1 MLLTTAPIHSWC
13 RLYRAGQ
20 INTRT
25 GMGERPPHQLFEI
38 GSSVDASVGDS
49 VDPSPTTSGF
59 KSSDKNPSTKS
70 SSSRSKSRK
79 VREDVEVSSPNDR
92 YLSVPGN
99 SDLDSERNSSAS
111 TLPTLKRS
119 LSSFFSWNLVNSA
132 SASFASLKE
141 RMKPTTFDT
150 SSMSEIGR
158 QGFRV
163 AVLMIVATV
172 VFCLSTVPALVV
184 LVLWATVRDLDNRV
198 RCDEIYF
205 AIYNICMRSYFLSA
219 AANPFLYSYSRPRFR
234 YALLKLFGQDPDK
247 QRRKTIKKT
256 KRKNWILCHNTEYCW

>member
-25 GMGERPPHQLFEI
+25 GIGERPPHQIFET

-141 RMKPTTFDT
+141 RMKPTTFD
-150 SSMSEIGR
+150 
-158 QGFRV
+158 
-163 AVLMIVATV
+163 
-172 VFCLSTVPALVV
+172 
-184 LVLWATVRDLDNRV
+184 
-198 RCDEIYF
+198 
-205 AIYNICMRSYFLSA
+205 
-219 AANPFLYSYSRPRFR
+219 
-234 YALLKLFGQDPDK
+234 
-247 QRRKTIKKT
+247 
-256 KRKNWILCHNTEYCW
+256 